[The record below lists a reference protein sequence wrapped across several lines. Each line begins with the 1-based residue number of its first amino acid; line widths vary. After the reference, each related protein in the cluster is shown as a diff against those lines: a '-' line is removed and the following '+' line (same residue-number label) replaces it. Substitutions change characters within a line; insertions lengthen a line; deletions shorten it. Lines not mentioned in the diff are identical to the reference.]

1 MTLRSP
7 RAKRYV
13 EVAQHVR
20 QLIDQGA
27 FVPGSKLPS
36 ERDLA
41 QQFAVGRSSVRE
53 ALTALEGMGL
63 IEVRHGSGAWVVT
76 PLPTMP
82 PTWLHSDYQSERE
95 MLEARVAIEC
105 HNVQLAAQRAT
116 KDDLAALGRILYV
129 MEGEDERGELGDET
143 DLQFHLALA
152 DATHNRV
159 LHQLTAALITFISQT
174 LSDVRRKLV
183 QTPANRQRLLDQH
196 RHIFRAIAGG
206 DAAKAAEIMEAH
218 LVFVEHEL
226 SRFYAAEQHQALN
239 DHKEAAPTT

>member
-1 MTLRSP
+1 MTLPSPP
-7 RAKRYV
+7 RAKRYI
-13 EVAQHVR
+13 EVAQQVR
-20 QLIDQGA
+20 HLIDQGA

-76 PLPTMP
+76 PPAMPT
-82 PTWLHSDYQSERE
+82 TWLHSAYQSERE

-105 HNVQLAAQRAT
+105 RNVQLAAQRAT

-159 LHQLTAALITFISQT
+159 LQQLTTALTTFIGQT
-174 LSDVRRKLV
+174 LSDVRRKLM

-196 RHIFRAIAGG
+196 RHLFRAIASG

-218 LVFVEHEL
+218 LLFVEHEL
-226 SRFYAAEQHQALN
+226 DRFYAAEHHQSFN
-239 DHKEAAPTT
+239 DHKEAAPTI